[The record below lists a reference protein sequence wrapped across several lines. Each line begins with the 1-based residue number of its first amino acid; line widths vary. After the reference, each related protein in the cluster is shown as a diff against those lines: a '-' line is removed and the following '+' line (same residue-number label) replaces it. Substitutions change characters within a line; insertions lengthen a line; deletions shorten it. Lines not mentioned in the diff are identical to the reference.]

1 MSRPNIYPDLFS
13 PQPLRPNG
21 TIDQLLAN
29 NGAGGFANV
38 TIEPLTNL
46 QYDSGTG
53 TLSTLPTATL
63 YATVANLPDP
73 ISSPV
78 EGSLA
83 VVGTTN

>member
-38 TIEPLTNL
+38 NVGSGLN
-46 QYDSGTG
+46 YDTG
-53 TLSTLPTATL
+53 TQEGIYSM
-63 YATVANLPDP
+63 YAAIIDVYQ
-73 ISSPV
+73 
-78 EGSLA
+78 
-83 VVGTTN
+83 